1 MSKEGLD
8 KNSQNNLKSLS
19 KIIEIIAKIGRIAIY
34 ICIPFIIF
42 VAIIT
47 PVVINHTELK
57 DDEILFKY
65 EDDKVTIKVED
76 DKVEVYHNDK
86 KVDGE
91 KDGDVVAFNSVK
103 KVLDKYSNKQLI
115 GYVEAGFIL
124 MLTYLILIILIL
136 KHLGKLFKNIHVG
149 ETPFTLDNVEHMR
162 KMSIYMISLIILP
175 IITSILYQLVADI
188 NLSIS
193 FSLVSVIE
201 MLFVMAMSYIFKYG
215 YELQS
220 DSKQKMY
227 DED

>member
-1 MSKEGLD
+1 MSKVGLD
-8 KNSQNNLKSLS
+8 NNSQSKLKALS
-19 KIIEIIAKIGRIAIY
+19 KIIEVIAKIGRIAIY

-42 VAIIT
+42 AAIIT

-57 DDEILFKY
+57 DDEIVFKY
-65 EDDKVTIKVED
+65 KDDKVTIKVED

-91 KDGDVVAFNSVK
+91 KDGDVAAFNSVK

-136 KHLGKLFKNIHVG
+136 KHLGKLFKNIRVG
-149 ETPFTLDNVEHMR
+149 DTPFTLDNVEHMR

-188 NLSIS
+188 DLNIS

-220 DSKQKMY
+220 DSKKKMY

>member
-1 MSKEGLD
+1 MSKVGLD
-8 KNSQNNLKSLS
+8 NNSQSKLKALS
-19 KIIEIIAKIGRIAIY
+19 KIIEVIAKIGRIAIY

-42 VAIIT
+42 AAIIT

-57 DDEILFKY
+57 DDEIVFKY
-65 EDDKVTIKVED
+65 KDDKVTIKVED

-91 KDGDVVAFNSVK
+91 KDGDVAAFNSVK

-136 KHLGKLFKNIHVG
+136 KHLGKLFKNIRVG
-149 ETPFTLDNVEHMR
+149 DTPFTLDNVEHMR

-175 IITSILYQLVADI
+175 IITSILYQLVANID
-188 NLSIS
+188 LSIS

-220 DSKQKMY
+220 DSKKKMY

>member
-1 MSKEGLD
+1 MSKVGLD
-8 KNSQNNLKSLS
+8 NNSQSKLKALS
-19 KIIEIIAKIGRIAIY
+19 KIIEVIAKIGRIAIY

-42 VAIIT
+42 AAIIT

-57 DDEILFKY
+57 DDEIVFKY
-65 EDDKVTIKVED
+65 KDDKVTIKVED

-136 KHLGKLFKNIHVG
+136 KHLGKLFKNIRVG
-149 ETPFTLDNVEHMR
+149 DTPFTLDNVEHMR

-188 NLSIS
+188 DLNIS

-220 DSKQKMY
+220 DSKKKMY

>member
-1 MSKEGLD
+1 MIFIY
-8 KNSQNNLKSLS
+8 KNL
-19 KIIEIIAKIGRIAIY
+19 
-34 ICIPFIIF
+34 
-42 VAIIT
+42 T
-47 PVVINHTELK
+47 M
-57 DDEILFKY
+57 LF
-65 EDDKVTIKVED
+65 
-76 DKVEVYHNDK
+76 K
-86 KVDGE
+86 KVDR
-91 KDGDVVAFNSVK
+91 
-103 KVLDKYSNKQLI
+103 
-115 GYVEAGFIL
+115 
-124 MLTYLILIILIL
+124 
-136 KHLGKLFKNIHVG
+136 LFKNIHDAD
-149 ETPFTLDNVEHMR
+149 TPFTLDNVEHMR